1 VFFGFCADC
10 SYLIY
15 PPVINTES
23 LLQAFLPKVESAKW
37 IAMDTEADSR
47 HAYPEKVC
55 LLQIGL
61 ESGDYLI
68 DPLAGFDLGP
78 LWDVLADREL
88 IFHGADYDLRLLRR
102 QYGFVPK
109 HIFDTM
115 LAGRLVGNT
124 TFGLRDLA
132 MKYLGVELEKTSQTA
147 NWGRR
152 PLTER
157 METYARNDTHYLKP
171 LVDGLAK
178 ELKALDR
185 SEWHREYCQRL
196 ILEAAKPDERDL
208 DGVWRLKGSSKL
220 RPRGL
225 AVLRSIWLWREE
237 EAINSNRPP
246 YYILPHEIIISCAI
260 QAEQHPERGPRL
272 AKFLTAR
279 RKVGLKEAY
288 EAGVA
293 LPESECPQ
301 QKKRTGHRATDSD
314 MVQFDKLRQVR
325 DQQAEKLKLDP
336 TLVASKAT
344 LLSVAQNEKRAVDYL
359 MKWQRQLLKLD

>member
-1 VFFGFCADC
+1 
-10 SYLIY
+10 
-15 PPVINTES
+15 VINTEA
-23 LLQAFLPKVESAKW
+23 LLQDFLPKVESAKW

-68 DPLAGFDLGP
+68 DPLAGFDLSP
-78 LWDVLADREL
+78 LWHGLADREL

-109 HIFDTM
+109 TVFDTM

-132 MKYLGVELEKTSQTA
+132 INYLGVELEKTSQTA
-147 NWGRR
+147 NWGKR

-171 LVDGLAK
+171 LVDGLSK
-178 ELKALDR
+178 ELKSLGR
-185 SEWHREYCQRL
+185 NEWHREYCQRL

-220 RPRGL
+220 KPRGL
-225 AVLRSIWLWREE
+225 AVLRAMWLWREE

-246 YYILPHEIIISCAI
+246 YYILPHEIIINCAI
-260 QAEQHPERGPRL
+260 QAEQHPDRSPRM
-272 AKFLTAR
+272 AKFLTPR
-279 RKVGLKEAY
+279 RKLGLKEAY
-288 EAGVA
+288 DAGMK
-293 LPESECPQ
+293 LPEADCPQ
-301 QKKRTGHRATDSD
+301 QKKRAGRRATDSD
-314 MVQFDKLRQVR
+314 MARFDKLKLVR

-344 LLSVAQNEKRAVDYL
+344 LLSVAQNEDQAVKYL